1 MTAIAWR
8 RALVHTAT
16 VRRNTTTVSASG
28 STSFHYADVLTGVTC
43 SVQDDAGRL
52 LQADV
57 GQMGLRKASV
67 LFGDEM
73 LGLLQQNDL
82 LALEPVDDGGRV
94 YRLTHIHEV
103 QDLNAPHVEAEAEQY
118 VPAGRD

>member
-1 MTAIAWR
+1 MTAFAWR

-16 VRRNTTTVSASG
+16 VRRNTTSVSASG
-28 STSFHYADVLTGVTC
+28 STTFHYADLLTGVKC
-43 SVQDDAGRL
+43 SVQDDSGRL

-57 GQMGLRKASV
+57 GQMGLRKATV
-67 LFGDEM
+67 LFAEDM

-82 LALEPVDDGGRV
+82 LVLGGSDDGGRV
-94 YRLTHIHEV
+94 YRLTHVHEV
-103 QDLNAPHVEAEAEQY
+103 QDLNGPHVEAEAEQY